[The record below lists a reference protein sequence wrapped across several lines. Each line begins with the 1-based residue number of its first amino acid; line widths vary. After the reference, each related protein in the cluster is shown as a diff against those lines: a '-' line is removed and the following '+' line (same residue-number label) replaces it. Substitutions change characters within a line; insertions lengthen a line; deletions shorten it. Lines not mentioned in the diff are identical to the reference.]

1 MAKMVI
7 FSSKE
12 LETLTMLTS
21 SQQLSGL
28 VSTPSFV
35 FINGLIVGFCYS
47 KKKARNRKKR
57 VVRRTSFPR
66 KVSTSTLG
74 KKDTLTHTNEVK
86 IFQRRPTKE
95 RK

>member
-1 MAKMVI
+1 MAKMAI

-66 KVSTSTLG
+66 KVYFYSR
-74 KKDTLTHTNEVK
+74 KKGHTHTHK
-86 IFQRRPTKE
+86 
-95 RK
+95 

>member
-1 MAKMVI
+1 MAKMAI

-47 KKKARNRKKR
+47 KKKARNRKK
-57 VVRRTSFPR
+57 
-66 KVSTSTLG
+66 
-74 KKDTLTHTNEVK
+74 E
-86 IFQRRPTKE
+86 
-95 RK
+95 